1 MSLKTHHK
9 SLKTEH
15 HSLKISPT
23 ALKAVIVRPAG
34 DESTLFAIRVLAV
47 VSLLAAAY
55 LHIVLALEG
64 GLTDAPVTLAQ
75 LFMVQSVM
83 MIVVAGLLLFRP
95 DNRIWL
101 VAVMLALGSAMPL
114 LASVY
119 FPLPAIGPFPPIDEP
134 VWYTEKMLSLAA
146 ELAVP
151 VLWLI
156 RRIAPPAH

>member
-1 MSLKTHHK
+1 MSLKTQYK
-9 SLKTEH
+9 SLKTQH
-15 HSLKISPT
+15 KPPTVSPASIT
-23 ALKAVIVRPAG
+23 AAIVRPAG
-34 DESTLFAIRVLAV
+34 DQTTLFAIRILAV
-47 VSLLAAAY
+47 VALLTAAY
-55 LHIVLALEG
+55 LHIALALEG
-64 GLTDAPVTLAQ
+64 GLTDVPVSMAQ

-83 MIVVAGLLLFRP
+83 MLVVAGLLLFRP

-101 VAVMLALGSAMPL
+101 VAVLLALGSAMPL

-156 RRIAPPAH
+156 RRIAPPAA

>member
-1 MSLKTHHK
+1 MSLKTQHNPPK
-9 SLKTEH
+9 V
-15 HSLKISPT
+15 SP
-23 ALKAVIVRPAG
+23 AVIKAAIVHPAG
-34 DESTLFAIRVLAV
+34 DQTTLFAIRVLAV
-47 VSLLAAAY
+47 VALLAAAY
-55 LHIVLALEG
+55 LHIALALEG
-64 GLTDAPVTLAQ
+64 GLTDPPVSMAQ

-101 VAVMLALGSAMPL
+101 VAVLLAVGSAMPL

-119 FPLPAIGPFPPIDEP
+119 FPLPAVGPFPPIDEP

-156 RRIAPPAH
+156 RRIAPPVH